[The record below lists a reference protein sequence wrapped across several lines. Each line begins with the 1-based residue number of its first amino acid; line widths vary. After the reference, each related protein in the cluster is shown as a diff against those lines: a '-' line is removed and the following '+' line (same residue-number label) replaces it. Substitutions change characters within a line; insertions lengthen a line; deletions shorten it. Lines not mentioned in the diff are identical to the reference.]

1 MKLCSQ
7 HHLLFYKDLLRLN
20 HAIDKGDTITVFTDQ
35 VSEEEEDVPQCDP
48 TKVNN
53 EQVNIESLRAELLE
67 LRNENISL
75 KTEIQVMAASHERNE
90 KLYDSKIAILVE
102 MKSALE
108 TQVKLLEAK

>member
-1 MKLCSQ
+1 
-7 HHLLFYKDLLRLN
+7 LRLN
-20 HAIDKGDTITVFTDQ
+20 HAINKGDAITVFTDQ

-75 KTEIQVMAASHERNE
+75 KAEIQVMAALHERTE
-90 KLYDSKIAILVE
+90 KLNENKITILME